1 MCDGGW
7 IELETERRLK
17 VPVEIAKKMSTGD
30 EYWIRKVLGEE
41 VIAEVSVIITEITI
55 NNDSAYIKY
64 KELD

>member
-1 MCDGGW
+1 MCDGGR

-17 VPVEIAKKMSTGD
+17 VPVEIAKEIKTGD